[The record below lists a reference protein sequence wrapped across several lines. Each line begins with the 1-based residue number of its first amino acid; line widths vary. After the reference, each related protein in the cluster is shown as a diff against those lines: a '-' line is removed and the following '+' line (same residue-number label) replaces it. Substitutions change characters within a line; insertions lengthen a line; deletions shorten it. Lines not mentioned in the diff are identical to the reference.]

1 MGEIKFTY
9 SFYQFKLKTN
19 TMYITVEQI
28 KQHLYIIFEADDAVL
43 EEMINT
49 AEAIIEKYLNVNL
62 TELVVNDE
70 LPYPIKQAIKIM
82 VGNLYA
88 NRESVAFNA
97 IPYKIPFSYEYLL
110 QPYKNYKRE
119 CEQVY

>member
-1 MGEIKFTY
+1 
-9 SFYQFKLKTN
+9 
-19 TMYITVEQI
+19 MYITVEQI
-28 KQHLYIIFEADDAVL
+28 KQHLYIDFEADDAVL

-62 TELVVNDE
+62 TKLAVNDE

-119 CEQVY
+119 CEQAY